1 MALTVQKTMANVNEF
16 VGELIRHRLTPMVLP
31 VVERNLL
38 PDVVIRFGIQREL
51 EMELQRINKMTTSEK
66 VEKTRAFVKE
76 LKTMP
81 IAVQQQKA
89 NEQHYEVPDEFF
101 HAVLGPCLIYS
112 SGYWAT
118 PETTLAESEIAMLEM
133 YAERAQLQDGMT
145 LIDLGC
151 GWGSVTLFMAQKYPN
166 CIIKSVS
173 NR

>member
-1 MALTVQKTMANVNEF
+1 M
-16 VGELIRHRLTPMVLP
+16 
-31 VVERNLL
+31 ERNLL

-101 HAVLGPCLIYS
+101 HAVLGLVLKYS

-151 GWGSVTLFMAQKYPN
+151 GWGSVRLFMAQKYPN